1 MVLQLLYQL
10 CPSAASV
17 APVHAQR
24 ACNFKGLFAAEFTF
38 RVAEPPWVLFHHW
51 LTFREHL
58 VLLSSFFLASIL
70 LLKSYHFIY
79 LFIFFLCLVNA
90 FHWMCVLIL
99 RRRCP
104 SCLEC
109 QAFVLRFFL
118 LIRNLRHLLPLSP
131 SRDRGGGI
139 SDS

>member
-79 LFIFFLCLVNA
+79 LFIFLVFSKCFPLDVRSHFAQALSFVFGMPGFRPEVFSFNQEPVA
-90 FHWMCVLIL
+90 
-99 RRRCP
+99 P
-104 SCLEC
+104 SSSVSF
-109 QAFVLRFFL
+109 QR
-118 LIRNLRHLLPLSP
+118 
-131 SRDRGGGI
+131 
-139 SDS
+139 